1 MKNLTNFGL
10 VEGRLTRDVTVFSNS
25 DGSRKVLLTLAVKDP
40 WAGKDG
46 ARNAQ
51 FVNLQGFVS
60 AEKAEKGLGPYAFMH
75 KGDLVCFEYS
85 VRSLQYERD
94 GRMVYDQILQIETVA
109 FKERKAVTEARAN
122 KDAATEASNMDATSW
137 PGSHTDATCWPG
149 SHADADIGDIESGPV
164 RVPEVEVEKVDNFP
178 HAYPVHQIADGAT
191 HDESETGPEQRGA
204 AAFPDKHDNGPGGH
218 KCGRQ
223 KEPELPVDVR
233 AVEESECGAPVA
245 HAHYA
250 EKAGNDGYFACQ
262 RKIFD
267 NPELRKLIQRQNG
280 CGSGEENAPPGRHQ
294 LFPSLWASS
303 SSSMCAQRGHTSGW
317 AGSAPI
323 SVE

>member
-149 SHADADIGDIESGPV
+149 SHADAISWPGS
-164 RVPEVEVEKVDNFP
+164 
-178 HAYPVHQIADGAT
+178 HADAISWPSSHTDT
-191 HDESETGPEQRGA
+191 TGW
-204 AAFPDKHDNGPGGH
+204 PGWPGWT
-218 KCGRQ
+218 
-223 KEPELPVDVR
+223 D
-233 AVEESECGAPVA
+233 
-245 HAHYA
+245 A
-250 EKAGNDGYFACQ
+250 E
-262 RKIFD
+262 
-267 NPELRKLIQRQNG
+267 
-280 CGSGEENAPPGRHQ
+280 
-294 LFPSLWASS
+294 
-303 SSSMCAQRGHTSGW
+303 
-317 AGSAPI
+317 
-323 SVE
+323 